1 MRRFVLPWPPKALSP
16 NQRLHWSK
24 VSKAKSDYR
33 AACGRTAKE
42 QGAQKLDAGSLSVHL
57 VFFPP
62 DRRRRDRDNMLASMK
77 SGLDGLADVLG
88 VDDYLWSL
96 SLEVS
101 PEVKGCVWV
110 EVSCVDEALAFIGAT
125 A

>member
-1 MRRFVLPWPPKALSP
+1 MSTYVLPWPPKDLSP

-24 VSKAKSDYR
+24 VAKAKAAYR
-33 AACGRTAKE
+33 AACGWTAKE
-42 QGAQKLDAGSLSVHL
+42 QGAQKIDAGSLNVHL

-62 DRRRRDRDNMLASMK
+62 DRRHRDRDNMLAAMK

-88 VDDYLWSL
+88 VDDYLWRL

-110 EVSCVDEALAFIGAT
+110 EVSE
-125 A
+125 